1 MAKSKDAYTVIPV
14 DVEEKEM
21 EEKQP
26 ATDKTD
32 QAEDELEERFDKE
45 FWLMVQNKVKDANLS
60 WNRALDEVRVDRLIK
75 KHDKN
80 ALLVIIHKWPQKK
93 KYKDKPE
100 LIPSL
105 EYLISRLTEIILE
118 RDTKEDYKYFRVPA
132 DTDRTRTTLL
142 HLAAEQNF
150 LHVTKSLVE
159 CYPGLMYMWTRKQ
172 DDNPSC
178 LPVELALKKYKDDT
192 AAYLISQMRHD
203 RIHRLFLCE
212 DDEEQTTAKFFFGH
226 YISYQNPRT
235 NEPGMK
241 KTVIAVLDKLINPH
255 CPYLPHGQEGDE
267 YEDEIE
273 RSLSSVPDDPMN
285 YDFFY
290 HILEAD
296 ESGRQPKIKVATEVG
311 DQGAPISTETV
322 SNLKFNHKSPSCL
335 RQIAE
340 SGNRAAVQHPV
351 VRIVQGSFYIVFL
364 TLLSFALIY
373 GSTLDDPTQ
382 YGGRAN
388 GLRLFCEV
396 LTIIFL
402 MFYFFEE
409 VNQAEREWRTYFK
422 DPYNYFDWLGLI
434 LTLLVI
440 PLRFAKV
447 RYQWSVAALGYLFN
461 FLRLFK
467 FSCVTRTTGL
477 YTKTLAKIIYR
488 DITRF
493 SVVFVIVCLGFCGA
507 MFMALKATGSQELFS
522 NYAWLM
528 LAAVRALA
536 EQQPVEED
544 YSKFSWLSILIL
556 VAYMAMVIVIL
567 LNILIAQLSYTYSEA
582 KKTAKLQYAIDTMF
596 IVTRLEYSRHL
607 RWNLRVKNYLDGDWI
622 SEEDL
627 AKELLEYTD
636 DRHPFET
643 MEERLTDIREIMRK
657 VFRKGKDKEA

>member
-1 MAKSKDAYTVIPV
+1 MAKKKDAYTVIPV
-14 DVEEKEM
+14 NVEEKEM
-21 EEKQP
+21 EEMQP
-26 ATDKTD
+26 VTDKTD
-32 QAEDELEERFDKE
+32 QAEDEMEERFDKE

-60 WNRALDEVRVDRLIK
+60 WNRAMDEVRVDRLIK
-75 KHDKN
+75 KYDKN
-80 ALLVIIHKWPQKK
+80 ALLVIIHDWPQKK
-93 KYKDKPE
+93 KYRDKPE

-118 RDTKEDYKYFRVPA
+118 RDTEEVYKFFRVPKDSDSA
-132 DTDRTRTTLL
+132 QPTLL

-150 LHVTKSLVE
+150 LHVTKSLAE
-159 CYPGLMYMWTRKQ
+159 RYPGLMYLWTRKK
-172 DDNPSC
+172 DDNPSS

-203 RIHRLFLCE
+203 RVQELFLCK
-212 DDEEQTTAKFFFGH
+212 DDEEQSSAKFFFGH
-226 YISYQNPRT
+226 YISYKNPRT

-241 KTVIAVLDKLINPH
+241 KTVIAILDKLINPH
-255 CPYLPHGQEGDE
+255 WPYLPRGME
-267 YEDEIE
+267 YDDNEEDIA

-290 HILEAD
+290 HVLEAD
-296 ESGRQPKIKVATEVG
+296 ESGRQPKIKVATEV
-311 DQGAPISTETV
+311 DEQGTPIKTETV
-322 SNLKFNHKSPSCL
+322 SNLKFNHKSLSCL
-335 RQIAE
+335 RRIAE
-340 SGNRAAVQHPV
+340 SGNKAAVQHPV
-351 VRIVQGSFYIVFL
+351 VRMLVSRKWNKFAHWWFCVEGSFYIVFL
-364 TLLSFALIY
+364 TLLSYALIY

-396 LTIIFL
+396 LSIIFL

-409 VNQAEREWRTYFK
+409 VNQAERERRTYFK

-434 LTLLVI
+434 LTFLVI
-440 PLRFAKV
+440 PLRFAEV
-447 RYQWSVAALGYLFN
+447 RYQWNVAALGYLFN

-477 YTKTLAKIIYR
+477 YTKTLARIIYR

-493 SVVFVIVCLGFCGA
+493 SVVFTIVFLGFCGA

-528 LAAVRALA
+528 LAAVRALV
-536 EQQPVEED
+536 EQQPAEED

-556 VAYMAMVIVIL
+556 LAYMAMVIVIL

-596 IVTRLEYSRHL
+596 IVTRLE
-607 RWNLRVKNYLDGDWI
+607 
-622 SEEDL
+622 
-627 AKELLEYTD
+627 
-636 DRHPFET
+636 
-643 MEERLTDIREIMRK
+643 
-657 VFRKGKDKEA
+657 